1 MVNINF
7 YVCALV
13 IFAAAVCETI
23 YSVKTK
29 ALRKFLFRENFP
41 KELLSASLI
50 ASESDIACEYPV
62 KLHGRL
68 DQLFRLLNGCVV
80 LVDTKCRSENGVDE
94 ADIIQ
99 LSVYRFILRQLGYPV
114 LGYAWVRTVSDP
126 LGRRSVRYI
135 KVSLLS
141 DDDIIK
147 LSLLEQRSYA

>member
-7 YVCALV
+7 YVCAIV
-13 IFAAAVCETI
+13 IFAAAICETF
-23 YSVKTK
+23 YSVKNK
-29 ALRKFLFRENFP
+29 RLREFLNRENFP
-41 KELLSASLI
+41 KELLTASLI

-80 LVDTKCRSENGVDE
+80 LVDTKCRGDSSVDE

-114 LGYAWVRTVSDP
+114 LGYAWVRTVADP
-126 LGRRSVRYI
+126 LGHRSVRYV
-135 KVSLLS
+135 KVSLLG
-141 DDDIIK
+141 DEDIIK